1 MQIFLWGMGTVREK
15 LEGRLLTEIFTS
27 FLLWK
32 NVTSLHTLKYI
43 HKHILKESESY
54 LTGSHFLRTLRSFF
68 FFFSEEIESAQ

>member
-32 NVTSLHTLKYI
+32 NVTSLL
-43 HKHILKESESY
+43 
-54 LTGSHFLRTLRSFF
+54 
-68 FFFSEEIESAQ
+68 